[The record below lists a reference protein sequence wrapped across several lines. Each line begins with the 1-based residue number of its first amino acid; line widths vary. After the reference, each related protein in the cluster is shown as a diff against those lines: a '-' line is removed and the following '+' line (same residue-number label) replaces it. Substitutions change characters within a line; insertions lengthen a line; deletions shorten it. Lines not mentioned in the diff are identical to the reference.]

1 MPNSDRRRRN
11 HTISDVR
18 AASERYSDSV
28 DDRATV
34 CCFLTVHETKVL
46 PRKEQ
51 KPDVDFRETGSPAQ
65 SASENEVREKSDFVM
80 GIP

>member
-1 MPNSDRRRRN
+1 MPNSERRRRN
-11 HTISDVR
+11 HTMYDVR
-18 AASERYSDSV
+18 AASDLYSDSV

-51 KPDVDFRETGSPAQ
+51 NSEVDFRETGSPAQ
-65 SASENEVREKSDFVM
+65 LATENEVRVKSDFVM